1 MMHRLVL
8 SVTLTAALLGP
19 APAGLLDRLWAA
31 LTFWGASA
39 SPKAGCELDPSG
51 RCLTGQTKAGCE
63 LDPNGRC
70 LTGQTEA
77 GCEWDPSGRCLPSQP
92 RTEAGCEWDPNGSP
106 KCS

>member
-1 MMHRLVL
+1 MEAAPGAAPETRAMMMHRLVL

-31 LTFWGASA
+31 FSFWGAPA
-39 SPKAGCELDPSG
+39 SS
-51 RCLTGQTKAGCE
+51 KAGCE
-63 LDPNGRC
+63 LDPNGQC

-77 GCEWDPSGRCLPSQP
+77 GCELDPDGRCLPSQP
-92 RTEAGCEWDPNGSP
+92 RTEAGCELDPNGSP